1 MSSINIIGLVLVL
14 SVLESRFA
22 TGKCLWD
29 FKNKVPELNCNFH
42 SLQSREIQIIT
53 ENNIEK
59 ININCDSDVFS
70 DFPQN
75 VFNKMHKLEEL
86 SMNNC
91 KIGQIK
97 ESDFSGMNKI
107 RKLKI
112 RTLNIQQSL
121 DVNPNAFET
130 LKHLQALELSG
141 NNIRELPDNF
151 LCTLSGIKLLNL
163 TENRLKTLN
172 NLSVNCMESNE
183 LEIIDLSFNDLH
195 TIPQYFKYSNSN
207 LQQIYM
213 QHNNLKAI
221 DSHSLSGLAS
231 LKILNVSNNQ
241 LEMLA
246 GDAFKSNNNLKEI
259 HLQNNNLF
267 DLPEGI
273 FHGLEQ
279 LLIID
284 LSENQLTS
292 HHINN
297 STFVG
302 LIRLVVLNM
311 GNNALTRID
320 QHTFKDL
327 SFLQILDLSNNSIG
341 HIESGTFLPLFNLH
355 TLNLAENRL
364 HILNNEMF
372 NGLHVLSKLTLSN
385 NLITAIESQ
394 VFHNCSDLKDLSLA
408 SNQLNEV
415 PLAVQDLKLLK
426 TLDLGENQITRIENG
441 TFKTLDNLTGL
452 RLIDNHLVNITVGM
466 FANLPNLNVLNLAKN
481 RIRQI
486 ERGAFDE
493 NIRIEAIRLDK
504 NFLTN
509 IDGIFATLASLLW
522 LNLSE
527 NHLDWFDFAFIPENL
542 KWLDIHSN
550 YINVLGN
557 YYKLQEQLT
566 LKTLDASH
574 NRIAEIGPMSIPNT
588 IELLFINNNMI
599 STIAPNTFVNKANLG
614 RVDLY
619 ANLLSKIQLNSLRVA
634 PVLNAE
640 RTPDF
645 YLAGNPFEC
654 DCSMDWLLY
663 INNSTTTTIQQQLPQ
678 IIDMD
683 NVECLMPYSRSSPV
697 RQLTTLKASD
707 FICKYDRHCPTTCHC
722 CDIDN
727 CDCEMVCPTNC
738 SCYHDSTWSTNI
750 VDCGKQGLKELPSNI
765 PSDVTD
771 LYLDGNNFVNIKS
784 SDFSFAKNM
793 KSLYLNS
800 SNVERIANQTF
811 TKLFTLE
818 NLHLE
823 NNKLESLQS
832 SDFLYLSSLKEL
844 YLHNNHMTDIAFA
857 DALKHQMVH
866 VTLGRNTWNC
876 NCQNLEMLMAFIA
889 ENKKSI
895 SDYNEIYC
903 NDYNGI
909 KYNLSASDELTLLQK
924 CNNFLHVGSGGGSST
939 ASTMP
944 SEYLPILAV
953 VLVLIFLVVILII
966 VFLFKDSVRMC
977 LFSRYASRN
986 CNAATKYNT
995 TEDTAGKLYDGII
1008 FHSSNDYGFVLDN
1021 LATELEQLGRPG
1033 LKLCIPQRDLQ
1044 QQPQQEQ
1051 QLEPQQQ
1058 LSHNQLVELTRES
1071 TKIVLVLTKNFL
1083 QNEWSREEYRRKFH
1097 DLLRLNGNT
1106 NKLVIIEENDVT
1118 TDAEFDA
1125 ELMPYLKLVPSVR
1138 ILTCDP
1144 YFWQKIRYALPSNP
1158 RCFRGNQYTIDFP
1171 PIHHHHEEYKH
1182 SSSLYYEDEIDGNYS
1197 SGGSMGTNPKS
1208 LLGRPAHRTNEMLLR
1223 PPSDHIYSSIGS
1235 EYHAYDYTDRFSMM
1249 PNGNQPAMPQQV

>member
-1 MSSINIIGLVLVL
+1 
-14 SVLESRFA
+14 
-22 TGKCLWD
+22 
-29 FKNKVPELNCNFH
+29 
-42 SLQSREIQIIT
+42 
-53 ENNIEK
+53 
-59 ININCDSDVFS
+59 
-70 DFPQN
+70 
-75 VFNKMHKLEEL
+75 MHKLEEL
-86 SMNNC
+86 SINNC

-97 ESDFSGMNKI
+97 ESDFSDMNKI

-130 LKHLQALELSG
+130 LKHLQVLELSA

-151 LCTLSGIKLLNL
+151 LCTLSGLKVLNL

-172 NLSVNCMESNE
+172 NLSVNCMESSE
-183 LEIIDLSFNDLH
+183 LEIF
-195 TIPQYFKYSNSN
+195 QFKPATN
-207 LQQIYM
+207 LYATQQFENYW
-213 QHNNLKAI
+213 
-221 DSHSLSGLAS
+221 SHSFSGLTS

-241 LEMLA
+241 LEMLT
-246 GDAFKSNNNLKEI
+246 GDVFKNNKNLKEI

-292 HHINN
+292 HHINS
-297 STFVG
+297 STFLG
-302 LIRLVVLNM
+302 LIRLVVLDM

-320 QHTFKDL
+320 KDTFKDL

-426 TLDLGENQITRIENG
+426 TLDLGENQIATIANG
-441 TFKTLDNLTGL
+441 TFKNLDNLTGL

-481 RIRQI
+481 RIRSI

-504 NFLTN
+504 NFLSD
-509 IDGIFATLASLLW
+509 IDGIFATLTSLLW

-542 KWLDIHSN
+542 KWLDIHGN
-550 YINVLGN
+550 YINV
-557 YYKLQEQLT
+557 
-566 LKTLDASH
+566 LDASH

-588 IELLFINNNMI
+588 IEVLFINNNMI
-599 STIAPNTFVNKANLG
+599 STIAPNTFVNKVKLG

-634 PVLNAE
+634 PVLNDE
-640 RTPDF
+640 HTPEF

-663 INNSTTTTIQQQLPQ
+663 INNSTSQSTTTIQQQLPQ
-678 IIDMD
+678 IIDIE
-683 NVECLMPYSRSSPV
+683 NVECLMPHSRSSPV
-697 RQLTTLKASD
+697 RQLTTLKPSD
-707 FICKYDRHCPTTCHC
+707 FVCKYDRHCPTTCHC

-750 VDCGKQGLKELPSNI
+750 VDCGKQGLKQLPSNI

-784 SDFSFAKNM
+784 SDFSFARNM

-857 DALKHQMVH
+857 DALKHQMQH
-866 VTLGRNTWNC
+866 ITLGRNTWNC

-889 ENKKSI
+889 QNKNSI
-895 SDYNEIYC
+895 LDYNEI
-903 NDYNGI
+903 I
-909 KYNLSASDELTLLQK
+909 ATITMK
-924 CNNFLHVGSGGGSST
+924 CNNFLHVGSGGS
-939 ASTMP
+939 ATMP

-986 CNAATKYNT
+986 CNAATKYNST
-995 TEDTAGKLYDGII
+995 AEDTGKLYDGII
-1008 FHSSNDYGFVLDN
+1008 FHSSNDYSFVLDN

-1044 QQPQQEQ
+1044 QQQPEQPEQ
-1051 QLEPQQQ
+1051 QP
-1058 LSHNQLVELTRES
+1058 LSHHQLVELTRVS

-1144 YFWQKIRYALPSNP
+1144 YFWQKLRYALPSNP

-1171 PIHHHHEEYKH
+1171 PMHPHEEYKH
-1182 SSSLYYEDEIDGNYS
+1182 SSSLYYEDEIDGTYS

-1208 LLGRPAHRTNEMLLR
+1208 LLGRPTHRTNEMLLR

-1249 PNGNQPAMPQQV
+1249 QTATNQLCHNKCKEARIITQTKYEV